1 MNLIE
6 KVNLMQ
12 YYLRQLEEIKENRR
26 HKKIDDVEAYNLIK
40 EIIEKEKNKL
50 IELTLYDVFEYAK
63 EFYILKIA

>member
-12 YYLRQLEEIKENRR
+12 YYLRKLEEIKENRR

-40 EIIEKEKNKL
+40 DIIEKEKDKL
-50 IELTLYDVFEYAK
+50 IKLTLYDVFEYAK

>member
-12 YYLRQLEEIKENRR
+12 CYLRQLEEIKENRR

-40 EIIEKEKNKL
+40 DIIDTEKNKL

>member
-26 HKKIDDVEAYNLIK
+26 HKKIDDVQAYNLIK
-40 EIIEKEKNKL
+40 DIIENEKDKL

>member
-12 YYLRQLEEIKENRR
+12 CYLRQLEEIKENRR

-40 EIIEKEKNKL
+40 EIIDTEKNKL

>member
-6 KVNLMQ
+6 RVNLMQ
-12 YYLRQLEEIKENRR
+12 HYLRQLEEIKENRR
-26 HKKIDDVEAYNLIK
+26 HKKIDDVKAYDLIK
-40 EIIEKEKNKL
+40 EIIENEKDKL

>member
-40 EIIEKEKNKL
+40 DIIDTEKNKL

>member
-6 KVNLMQ
+6 RVNLMQ

-26 HKKIDDVEAYNLIK
+26 HKKFDDVKAYDLIK
-40 EIIEKEKNKL
+40 EIIENEKDKL

>member
-1 MNLIE
+1 MSLIE

-26 HKKIDDVEAYNLIK
+26 HKKIDDVKAYNLIK
-40 EIIEKEKNKL
+40 DIIEKEKSKL

>member
-1 MNLIE
+1 MNLVE

-12 YYLRQLEEIKENRR
+12 HYLRQLEEIKENRR

-40 EIIEKEKNKL
+40 EIIEKEKSKL

>member
-40 EIIEKEKNKL
+40 EIIEKEKSKL

>member
-1 MNLIE
+1 MSLIE
-6 KVNLMQ
+6 KVDLIQ

-26 HKKIDDVEAYNLIK
+26 HKKIDDVKAYNLIK
-40 EIIEKEKNKL
+40 DIIEKEKDKL

>member
-40 EIIEKEKNKL
+40 EIIDTEKNKL

>member
-26 HKKIDDVEAYNLIK
+26 HKRIDDVEAYNLIK
-40 EIIEKEKNKL
+40 EIIEKEKSKL